1 MDERQRRVGEN
12 EVIFR
17 EVNERVRETQET
29 FRFGTDEAEF
39 VCECGDASC
48 VERIRMPIAEYEE
61 LRSNP
66 THFAVVPGHD
76 VDGVEVVVRHAGG
89 YDVVRKL
96 PGGPEEIAISTDPR
110 S

>member
-1 MDERQRRVGEN
+1 MDDRERRIGEN

-29 FRFGTDEAEF
+29 FQAGTDDADF
-39 VCECGDASC
+39 VCECGDATC
-48 VERIRMPIAEYEE
+48 LERIRMTLAEYEE
-61 LRSNP
+61 VRSDP
-66 THFAVVPGHD
+66 THFAIAPGHE
-76 VDGVEVVVRHAGG
+76 VDAVETIVAHEGR

>member
-1 MDERQRRVGEN
+1 VDDQQRRVGEN

-17 EVNERVRETQET
+17 EVNERVRDTQET
-29 FRFGTDEAEF
+29 FDVGRDEAEF

-48 VERIRMPIAEYEE
+48 VDRIRMTLAKYEE
-61 LRSNP
+61 LRAEP
-66 THFAVVPGHD
+66 THFAVRPGHD
-76 VDGVEVVVRHAGG
+76 IPGVERIVSHEDG